1 MPLPLSKLPVPKLR
15 PLRRAFTWPAAAVA
29 VAALAALGLAVA
41 GGLLPLEHALALATT
56 LIGG

>member
-1 MPLPLSKLPVPKLR
+1 MPLSRMR

-29 VAALAALGLAVA
+29 ITAIGALAGAVA
-41 GGLLPLEHALALATT
+41 TGLLPLERALSLAAT